1 MARSTKRNNTFDYLL
16 ELQKEGIQVQG
27 LPLKEEYAQILTP
40 DALRFVAKLAQNFEP
55 TRKYLLRFAK
65 LNTQ

>member
-1 MARSTKRNNTFDYLL
+1 MARSVKQKTTFDYLL
-16 ELQKEGIQVQG
+16 DLQKEGIQVHG

-55 TRKYLLRFAK
+55 TRKYLLRFS
-65 LNTQ
+65 